1 MPLGALVPQSV
12 VFVKGMYFSSKNAH
26 LLYLLLNVLTLPTNF
41 MTLIAPQLQIEV
53 LYTSEQ
59 NIYPMHIAN
68 NRTLQPVSEI
78 KAKYPR
84 LLE

>member
-1 MPLGALVPQSV
+1 MH
-12 VFVKGMYFSSKNAH
+12 FSSKNAH
-26 LLYLLLNVLTLPTNF
+26 LLYLLLYVLTLPTNF
-41 MTLIAPQLQIEV
+41 ITLIAPQLQIEV

-59 NIYPMHIAN
+59 NVYPMHIAH